1 MSPADFAMLRALPYP
16 LVAFLVG
23 DLFRCSGCSF
33 VIIAA
38 SGSLLAVNLDSG
50 YRKLGVLIDS

>member
-1 MSPADFAMLRALPYP
+1 MSLADLIVLRALLYL
-16 LVAFLVG
+16 LVAFFAS
-23 DLFRCSGCSF
+23 DLFRCSSYSF

-50 YRKLGVLIDS
+50 HHRLSVLIDG